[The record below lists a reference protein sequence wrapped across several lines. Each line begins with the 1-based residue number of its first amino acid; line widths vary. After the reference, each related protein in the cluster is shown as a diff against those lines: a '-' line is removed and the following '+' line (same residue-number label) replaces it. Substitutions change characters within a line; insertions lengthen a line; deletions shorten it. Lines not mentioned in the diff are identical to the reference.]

1 MSPNLKALFQL
12 LGQHKWR
19 YALGGLFLIGSDV
32 GQLAIPYL
40 VGRLID
46 GLVDQELTGQHLTG
60 FALAVVGLALFTAIV
75 RYGWRM
81 CVFGAA
87 RTIERDLRQR
97 LYGHL
102 QSLPMGYHL
111 KHKIGDLM
119 AHATNDVQAV
129 RGAAGEGF
137 MAGFDALAMATLASA
152 MMLGT
157 VDWRLGV
164 VSLLPMLILP
174 GASYMIGNAL
184 HRRYKRVQEA
194 FSTLSERVQENI
206 AGIRVVKGF
215 VREAQQE
222 ARFAEAN
229 QAYRQDYARMV
240 RFERAFDPVINL
252 LSGLSFAIGL
262 GYGGHMVLAGT
273 ITLGQYVAFNSF
285 LGFLIWP
292 MLGIGWTMNILQRA
306 TASLARLQTIFET
319 APEVGDAP
327 DARALAAPR
336 GHLRLEKLTFR
347 YAPELPAAVSDLTLD
362 LPPGKTV
369 GIMGGTG
376 AGKSTVANLL
386 IRLFNPPR
394 GQVFLDG
401 LDVND
406 VRLQDLRRA
415 IAYVPQDSFLF
426 SRTIGENIAFDPA
439 PHSEDELL
447 DAARLAQ
454 IDPDV
459 RDFAHGYETMLGER
473 GITLSGGQRQRISI
487 ARALIKDARVL
498 VLDDCLSAVD
508 TVTESKILE
517 GLRPYM
523 ADRTTV
529 VISHR
534 VASLMHADE
543 ILVLAEGAVQERGT
557 HAELLAAGG
566 EYAALY
572 RKQQLEA
579 AIERM

>member
-1 MSPNLKALFQL
+1 
-12 LGQHKWR
+12 
-19 YALGGLFLIGSDV
+19 
-32 GQLAIPYL
+32 
-40 VGRLID
+40 
-46 GLVDQELTGQHLTG
+46 
-60 FALAVVGLALFTAIV
+60 
-75 RYGWRM
+75 
-81 CVFGAA
+81 
-87 RTIERDLRQR
+87 
-97 LYGHL
+97 
-102 QSLPMGYHL
+102 
-111 KHKIGDLM
+111 
-119 AHATNDVQAV
+119 
-129 RGAAGEGF
+129 
-137 MAGFDALAMATLASA
+137 
-152 MMLGT
+152 
-157 VDWRLGV
+157 
-164 VSLLPMLILP
+164 
-174 GASYMIGNAL
+174 
-184 HRRYKRVQEA
+184 
-194 FSTLSERVQENI
+194 
-206 AGIRVVKGF
+206 
-215 VREAQQE
+215 
-222 ARFAEAN
+222 
-229 QAYRQDYARMV
+229 
-240 RFERAFDPVINL
+240 
-252 LSGLSFAIGL
+252 
-262 GYGGHMVLAGT
+262 
-273 ITLGQYVAFNSF
+273 
-285 LGFLIWP
+285 
-292 MLGIGWTMNILQRA
+292 
-306 TASLARLQTIFET
+306 
-319 APEVGDAP
+319 
-327 DARALAAPR
+327 
-336 GHLRLEKLTFR
+336 
-347 YAPELPAAVSDLTLD
+347 
-362 LPPGKTV
+362 KTV

-406 VRLQDLRRA
+406 VRLADLRRA

-439 PHSEDELL
+439 PHGEDELFA
-447 DAARLAQ
+447 AARLAQ

-508 TVTESKILE
+508 TVTEAKILE

-543 ILVLAEGAVQERGT
+543 ILVLEAGAVKERGT